1 MKSATKEFGRL
12 LRGALPF
19 SVVNPNP
26 QNLLENVLSYNS
38 TDDAGAGVTLIKADG
53 DIAVGKNL
61 NLNNGNLAVGSG
73 LVGIGTDQPATLIHA
88 KATSSDNFG
97 IAKLRLEDSQGRA
110 VEIQT
115 PSSGADNGRIGT
127 ITNHDFEI
135 HAGNGNG
142 TNFIRFLT
150 DNDEKMRITNAGNV
164 GIGTDVPTN
173 AKSVIMTEGV
183 EGANEVALHL
193 THGDGALATDQQVSL
208 NFGNSADADVAL
220 AQVGAGYGGSNYDG
234 YLVFKTN
241 EGSIGNLTERMR
253 IHSDGAVSIGG
264 NTGLNSAY
272 GILNLS
278 NGNGTGN
285 TALYIEDAGGIG
297 YSLGIVDGSQSFSIS
312 EGANLNSQKRFEIDT
327 NGNLSVDT
335 DTLYVDAI
343 NDRVGI
349 NDTSPDFALDCNVKS
364 GDLASIAACFSTNAA
379 QASISFQGTGT
390 TDNASARFGVKNND
404 NFFMYQNDANTFFFG
419 EDAKMGIG
427 TMSPTAALSVQYN
440 PATTNRFELIDNRD
454 EDQKALVTASGG
466 EMGIYTTTNG
476 NFSSS
481 NLAVTVD
488 TSQRVGIGTD
498 QPSYKLDV
506 DGTVN
511 VEGQFRTSMTIASP
525 MLVEVVAGT
534 YWSLGW
540 WQASDNSWWLLG
552 KMSEETSGF
561 TRANA
566 EFYVPLGMIAD
577 VPTS

>member
-97 IAKLRLEDSQGRA
+97 IAKLRLEDSQGRT

-115 PSSGADNGRIGT
+115 PSSGADNARIGT

-164 GIGTDVPTN
+164 GIGTDLPTAPVDINTSGNTHLIFKYQDSSTQKSFIATN
-173 AKSVIMTEGV
+173 AGVSTNYNGLVIGSNATEQGTQANTGLSSWYQRLGPTDATGDAWSVAYQAAGGSVVELARITSDGNFEVTKSGPGEGLAKFQSNDDV
-183 EGANEVALHL
+183 SIKLKSTFTASSGAGIYIEHEDAY
-193 THGDGALATDQQVSL
+193 TSAT
-208 NFGNSADADVAL
+208 NAF
-220 AQVGAGYGGSNYDG
+220 QVGIPQGNTNYAIGYGG
-234 YLVFKTN
+234 
-241 EGSIGNLTERMR
+241 
-253 IHSDGAVSIGG
+253 IGG
-264 NTGLNSAY
+264 FLTANS
-272 GILNLS
+272 L
-278 NGNGTGN
+278 
-285 TALYIEDAGGIG
+285 
-297 YSLGIVDGSQSFSIS
+297 V
-312 EGANLNSQKRFEIDT
+312 
-327 NGNLSVDT
+327 SV
-335 DTLYVDAI
+335 
-343 NDRVGI
+343 
-349 NDTSPDFALDCNVKS
+349 
-364 GDLASIAACFSTNAA
+364 
-379 QASISFQGTGT
+379 
-390 TDNASARFGVKNND
+390 
-404 NFFMYQNDANTFFFG
+404 
-419 EDAKMGIG
+419 
-427 TMSPTAALSVQYN
+427 
-440 PATTNRFELIDNRD
+440 
-454 EDQKALVTASGG
+454 
-466 EMGIYTTTNG
+466 TTTG
-476 NFSSS
+476 
-481 NLAVTVD
+481 D
-488 TSQRVGIGTD
+488 VGIGTD